1 MNILIILSILS
12 ILILINALYVAGEF
26 SFVSARHSRL
36 AQMAEEGNRLA
47 ASLHR
52 FLDDRRNLDNV
63 VAACQL
69 GITVSSLVLGYYG
82 QAQLSPIVANL
93 LLEIGIESEA
103 AALSVSATTVLIGLT
118 IAQVIFGELV
128 PKNIAVQYPER
139 LALTT
144 YVPLQWSLRLFRP
157 LIIIFNG
164 SGNLLLHLLGQEP
177 VSESASHLHSPDELL
192 MLVEE
197 SSEGGVLDKIE
208 RHLLLNTLRLRELN
222 ARQVMIPRTRI
233 VADPASLTV
242 EQLFERLAASPY
254 SRMPLYEGT
263 IDNIVGLVHLKTLFC
278 LKRERPHAR
287 GTDIM
292 QPVLMV
298 PESMD
303 VEKLFLRL
311 QSRNESVA
319 IVLDE
324 YGGTAGM
331 VTLEDIL
338 EEIFGE
344 IQDEFDTEISPVF
357 VDKEQKRLCVRGDV
371 LISDLNEWLDLY
383 LDNDEVDTIAGYVLL
398 QLGRLPEEGESIP
411 LGEKQARIE
420 KMEGHTVLQLSIPLN
435 DEELKKIEDV
445 IP

>member
-1 MNILIILSILS
+1 MNILITLSILT
-12 ILILINALYVAGEF
+12 ILIAINALYVAGEF

-52 FLDDRRNLDNV
+52 FLEDRRNLDNV

-69 GITVSSLVLGYYG
+69 GITVASLVLGYYG
-82 QAQLSPIVANL
+82 QAQLSPIVADL
-93 LLEIGIESEA
+93 LLKVGIESEA
-103 AALSVSATTVLIGLT
+103 AAISISATAILIVLT
-118 IAQVIFGELV
+118 ITQVIFGELV

-139 LALTT
+139 LALATF
-144 YVPLQWSLRLFRP
+144 VPLQWSLHLFRP

-164 SGNLLLHLLGQEP
+164 SGNLLLRLMGQEP

-192 MLVEE
+192 
-197 SSEGGVLDKIE
+197 VLDKVE

-233 VADPASLTV
+233 LAAPASLTV

-254 SRMPLYEGT
+254 SRMPLYEGS
-263 IDNIVGLVHLKTLFC
+263 IDNIVGLVHLKTLYC
-278 LKRERPHAR
+278 VKRERPNAR
-287 GTDIM
+287 GVDIM

-311 QSRNESVA
+311 QNRNESVA

-344 IQDEFDTEISPVF
+344 IQDRNS
-357 VDKEQKRLCVRGDV
+357 
-371 LISDLNEWLDLY
+371 
-383 LDNDEVDTIAGYVLL
+383 AGFCGQGAQTALRARRRAH
-398 QLGRLPEEGESIP
+398 QRPERM
-411 LGEKQARIE
+411 A
-420 KMEGHTVLQLSIPLN
+420 
-435 DEELKKIEDV
+435 
-445 IP
+445 

>member
-1 MNILIILSILS
+1 M
-12 ILILINALYVAGEF
+12 
-26 SFVSARHSRL
+26 
-36 AQMAEEGNRLA
+36 
-47 ASLHR
+47 
-52 FLDDRRNLDNV
+52 
-63 VAACQL
+63 
-69 GITVSSLVLGYYG
+69 
-82 QAQLSPIVANL
+82 L
-93 LLEIGIESEA
+93 LKVGIESEG
-103 AALSVSATTVLIGLT
+103 AALSISASTILVILT
-118 IAQVIFGELV
+118 ITQVIFGELV

-144 YVPLQWSLRLFRP
+144 YMPLQWSLRLFRP

-164 SGNLLLHLLGQEP
+164 SGNLLLRLLGQEP
-177 VSESASHLHSPDELL
+177 VSESTSHLHSPDELL

-197 SSEGGVLDKIE
+197 SSEGGMLDKVE

-233 VADPASLTV
+233 VAAPASLPV
-242 EQLFERLAASPY
+242 EQLFERLASSPY
-254 SRMPLYEGT
+254 SRMPLYEGS
-263 IDNIVGLVHLKTLFC
+263 IDNVVGLVHLKTLFC
-278 LKRERPHAR
+278 VKRERPNAR

-331 VTLEDIL
+331 ITLEDIL

-344 IQDEFDTEISPVF
+344 IQDEFDTEIPPVF
-357 VDKEQKRLCVRGDV
+357 VDRWTKKRHVSKKWRGT
-371 LISDLNEWLDLY
+371 LFFSSASHSTTKN
-383 LDNDEVDTIAGYVLL
+383 
-398 QLGRLPEEGESIP
+398 
-411 LGEKQARIE
+411 
-420 KMEGHTVLQLSIPLN
+420 
-435 DEELKKIEDV
+435 
-445 IP
+445 